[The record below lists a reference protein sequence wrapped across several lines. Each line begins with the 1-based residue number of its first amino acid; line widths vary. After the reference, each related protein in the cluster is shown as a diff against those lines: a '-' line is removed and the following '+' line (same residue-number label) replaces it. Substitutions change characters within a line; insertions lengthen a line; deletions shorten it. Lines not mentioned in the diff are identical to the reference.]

1 MRLLK
6 IVLVLV
12 ILLMMWEKIK
22 RLEERLYEL
31 RKEIEEVEKELEEL
45 PSGHLEVKTING
57 NVYYYLRYWEDGRLR
72 SKYIGKFASD
82 IKEKLLKSEQL
93 RRRLTQLKEEEK
105 KLSNII
111 DKIEK
116 IITDY

>member
-1 MRLLK
+1 
-6 IVLVLV
+6 
-12 ILLMMWEKIK
+12 MMWEKIK

-31 RKEIEEVEKELEEL
+31 RKEIEEVEKELEGY

-57 NVYYYLRYWEDGRLR
+57 NVYYYLRYWEDGKLR
-72 SKYIGKFASD
+72 SKYVGKFANE
-82 IKEKLLKSEQL
+82 IKEKLSKGEQL

-105 KLSNII
+105 KLSII
-111 DKIEK
+111 INKIEK

>member
-1 MRLLK
+1 
-6 IVLVLV
+6 
-12 ILLMMWEKIK
+12 MMWEKIK

-31 RKEIEEVEKELEEL
+31 RREIEEVEKELEGL
-45 PSGHLEVKTING
+45 PSGHLEVKVING
-57 NVYYYLRYWEDGRLR
+57 NIYYYLRYWEDGKLK
-72 SKYIGKFASD
+72 SKYVGKFASD
-82 IKEKLLKSEQL
+82 IKEKLTRSEQL

-111 DKIEK
+111 NKVEK